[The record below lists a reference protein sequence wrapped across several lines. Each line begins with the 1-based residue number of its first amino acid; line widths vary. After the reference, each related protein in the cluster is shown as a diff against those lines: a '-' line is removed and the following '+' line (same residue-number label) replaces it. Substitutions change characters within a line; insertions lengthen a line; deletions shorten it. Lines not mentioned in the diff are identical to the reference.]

1 MSEASPVPGL
11 LGRKLG
17 MTRVF
22 LEDGTV
28 VAVTAIEA
36 GPCVVTQVKD
46 VQRDGYDAV
55 QLGFGEEKKLNSPE
69 TGHLKK
75 AGAILRHLR
84 EFRLPATATVAVGEK
99 VNVSLFNAGDVVDVI
114 GTSIGKGFA
123 GGVKRYHFR
132 GGPRTHGQ
140 SDRERAP
147 GAMGSTTT
155 PGRTLKGQRMA
166 GHMGADRVT
175 AKGLSV
181 VKADPEKNLLLV
193 KGSVPGARNG
203 LVLIK
208 KAGGQT

>member
-1 MSEASPVPGL
+1 MSEESPVPGL

-36 GPCVVTQVKD
+36 GPCIVTQVKAA
-46 VQRDGYDAV
+46 QRDGYDAV
-55 QLGFGEEKKLNSPE
+55 QLGFGEAKRLCSPE
-69 TGHLKK
+69 EGHLKK
-75 AGAILRHLR
+75 AGAKLRYLR
-84 EFRLPATATVAVGEK
+84 EFRLPAAGTVEVGQK
-99 VNVSLFNAGDVVDVI
+99 VSVGLFSTGDLVDVI
-114 GTSIGKGFA
+114 GTSRGKGFA
-123 GGVKRYHFR
+123 GGVKRHHFR

-155 PGRTLKGQRMA
+155 PGRTLIGQGMA
-166 GHMGADRVT
+166 GHMGDVRVT

-181 VKADPEKNLLLV
+181 VKADPDKNLLLV
-193 KGSVPGARNG
+193 KGSVPGGKNG
-203 LVLIK
+203 LLLIR

>member
-1 MSEASPVPGL
+1 MSDEMPVPGL
-11 LGRKLG
+11 LGKKLG

-22 LEDGTV
+22 QEDGSV

-36 GPCVVTQVKD
+36 GPCVVTQVKNS
-46 VQRDGYDAV
+46 QRDGYDAV
-55 QLGFGEEKKLNSPE
+55 QLGFGEVKKLNEPE
-69 TGHLKK
+69 SGHLKK
-75 AGAILRHLR
+75 AGANLRYLKELR
-84 EFRLPATATVAVGEK
+84 LSETGGVEVGQKVSVSVFAVGDK
-99 VNVSLFNAGDVVDVI
+99 VDII
-114 GTSIGKGFA
+114 GESKGKGFA
-123 GGVKRYHFR
+123 GGVKRHHFR

-175 AKGLSV
+175 AKAVSV

-193 KGSVPGARNG
+193 KGSVPGGRNG
-203 LVLIK
+203 LLLIK
-208 KAGGQT
+208 KAGG